1 MIMLEIYV
9 GSLLLG
15 MFIGAIAM
23 VFIEAVMSS
32 QQTDFQKFFK
42 NKKVLI
48 GICFMDKYYSKIKK
62 ISQRL
67 DEDSARISPNEDLG
81 NRKEFNERIFKIF

>member
-1 MIMLEIYV
+1 
-9 GSLLLG
+9 
-15 MFIGAIAM
+15 
-23 VFIEAVMSS
+23 
-32 QQTDFQKFFK
+32 
-42 NKKVLI
+42 
-48 GICFMDKYYSKIKK
+48 MDKYYSKIKK